1 LFSFPNLATTQLLL
15 TYGNR
20 WINVDAVDISNGNT
34 ALHIVSQS
42 TRPDALPIVELLINA
57 GAHVDCLNRHDK
69 TPFDYAKITEIKAIL
84 QKHQSP
90 SLLKCHCARLI
101 VTHKLNYE
109 LIWPAETKLNIFIY
123 LHGCIK
129 KQNHTD

>member
-1 LFSFPNLATTQLLL
+1 
-15 TYGNR
+15 
-20 WINVDAVDISNGNT
+20 VDAVDISNGNT

-101 VTHKLNYE
+101 VTNKLNYE